1 MSQDIIVD
9 YTCNTLTV
17 IDAMT
22 TGDVTITGD
31 LLVLGTIS
39 PAIPNTL
46 PLIGPMPTTWN
57 PLTATSLVITANA
70 TVNDLVVST
79 FALVSPNVINNT
91 NVLNSKN
98 YSDISDTL
106 HSVLH
111 LQSTIPGTTVSGN
124 IDNTL
129 KVTCTRTG
137 ATQLETAAVT
147 ADVVYAS
154 NSACSSDLI
163 GMRTTV
169 GNTLNANITAG
180 TVSGGVCTVQNLG
193 AGVIQS
199 AVSGNFQM
207 LNTTVGAIIAGAVI
221 KSEYINSSNPDYLA
235 VTQACKGVYSVIT
248 NNVSGKIHTAECITC
263 VYNNYNTS
271 VSNAVNVV
279 GLNIGGL
286 TSTWAPVIGSPIQN
300 SYGILM
306 GASTRV
312 GVNHTAM
319 YIQNGAGCIRSAGR
333 KKRYRSITTGPAV
346 MTVDD
351 EHIIV
356 DTTTVSALTL
366 LSLVSVPEMV
376 ITVRND
382 GPGSLL
388 ITAAF
393 GDLISPLSSGSDTA
407 SLTLLSRCSMTLQ
420 AASVWKVLH
429 KTNSEVFLGDKVVY
443 RVSNTL
449 ATDNILQTD
458 SVIYVD
464 SLVVTL
470 LILPTLSA
478 NTNQNMYIIRNEG
491 PNSVSLNTS
500 SGNTISL
507 LSAGPNVTTMT
518 IPSYSILR
526 LQALTSVWKVL

>member
-17 IDAMT
+17 LDTMT
-22 TGDVTITGD
+22 TGDVTIGGD

-46 PLIGPMPTTWN
+46 PLTGALPTTWN
-57 PLTATSLVITANA
+57 PLTATSLVITGNA

-79 FALVSPNVINNT
+79 FALLSPNVINNT

-98 YSDISDTL
+98 YNDVSNTL

-111 LQSTIPGTTVSGN
+111 LQSTIPGTTLSGN

-129 KVTCTRTG
+129 KVTCTRDA
-137 ATQLETAAVT
+137 ATQLETVGIT
-147 ADVVYAS
+147 TDLVYS
-154 NSACSSDLI
+154 TSSACSANLT
-163 GMRTTV
+163 GARTTV
-169 GNTLNANITAG
+169 SNTLNANVTAGITAG
-180 TVSGGVCTVQNLG
+180 NVCTVQNLG
-193 AGVIQS
+193 AGVIQDTR
-199 AVSGNFQM
+199 SGYFRL
-207 LNTTVGAIIAGAVI
+207 LNTTVGALIAGTVMY
-221 KSEYINSSNPDYLA
+221 SEYINNSNPDYLA
-235 VTQACKGVYSVIT
+235 VTQSCKGVYSVIT
-248 NNVSGKIHTAECITC
+248 NNASGKINTAECMTC
-263 VYNNYNTS
+263 VYNNHNTS

-286 TSTWAPVIGSPIQN
+286 SSTWASVSGSPVQN

-312 GVNHTAM
+312 GVNHHAM
-319 YIQNGAGCIRSAGR
+319 YIQNGAGSIRSAGR
-333 KKRYRSITTGPAV
+333 RKRYRTVTTAPAV

-351 EHIIV
+351 EHLIV
-356 DTTTVSALTL
+356 DTTSVPTLTL
-366 LSLVSVPEMV
+366 LSLASVPEMV

-382 GPGSLL
+382 GPNSLVV
-388 ITAAF
+388 TAAF

-407 SLTLLSRCSMTLQ
+407 SITLLSRSSMTLQ
-420 AASVWKVLH
+420 AASVWKVIH
-429 KTNSEVFLGDKVVY
+429 KTNAEVTLGDKVVY

-449 ATDNILQTD
+449 ATDSILQTD
-458 SVIYVD
+458 SILYVD

-478 NTNQNMYIIRNEG
+478 NTNQNLYTIRNEG

-526 LQALTSVWKVL
+526 LQAITSVWKVL